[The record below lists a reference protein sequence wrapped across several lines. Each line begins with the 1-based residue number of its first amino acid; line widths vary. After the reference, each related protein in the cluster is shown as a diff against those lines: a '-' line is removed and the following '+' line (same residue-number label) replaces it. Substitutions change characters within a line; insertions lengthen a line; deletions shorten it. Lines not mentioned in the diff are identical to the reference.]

1 MAFAPFVSRSE
12 AGRVGSTNSDFGL
25 IHAGPARTPKP
36 CSCNIAQ
43 TRYSLANRTAI
54 IPLLATEPISEDRQI
69 TLTQL
74 IALPV

>member
-1 MAFAPFVSRSE
+1 MR
-12 AGRVGSTNSDFGL
+12 
-25 IHAGPARTPKP
+25 GPPHTPKP

-54 IPLLATEPISEDRQI
+54 VPLLATEPISEDRQI
-69 TLTQL
+69 ILTQL

>member
-1 MAFAPFVSRSE
+1 MR
-12 AGRVGSTNSDFGL
+12 
-25 IHAGPARTPKP
+25 GPPHTPKP

-54 IPLLATEPISEDRQI
+54 VPLLATEPISEDRLV